1 MSRTDAPPGA
11 DVAPSRV
18 AVAGTADRGAAPV
31 AEPRATK
38 GQTWNFETDTT
49 LVRVVAANAREFPDR
64 PAMREKDL
72 GVWQETTWAQVL
84 DAVLCCAAGLEVL
97 GFRPEDAMLVLG
109 DNRPRLYMGMLAAGA
124 LRGYAMPVFPDATPD
139 EVRHFTHEARARFV
153 LAEDQEQVDK
163 VLDLRE
169 GDATIE
175 HVVYDDPRG
184 LANYAQP
191 GLASWD
197 ALLASGARRL
207 AAEAGLRD
215 ALIERAR
222 PDGPAVFVH
231 SSGTTGKPKGVVLT
245 HRNLLAGVGNA
256 YRAGAFR
263 FDEEILAY
271 LPMAW
276 VGDFAMTMGA
286 GMALRFTINVPER
299 QETVLHNLREI
310 APTFYLAAPRSWDNM
325 LTTIQVRMEDSTPL
339 KKWVYDLFMNSA
351 LAAERRKLEGGVATL
366 GERLL
371 RPLGEWLVFG
381 PIKDQLGMTRMR
393 NAFTGGEALGEDT
406 FVFYRALGVK
416 LRQLYGQTE
425 SSAFNAMQDVNEV
438 RLHTVG
444 RPLPGV
450 DLKIS
455 EAGEILVRS
464 GSVFGGYFKLPEAS
478 AEALDDGWLHTGDAG
493 YVEPDGHLVVLGRLS
508 EVVHTAQGER
518 YIPNYIENRL
528 KFSPYIKDVAVL
540 GSAREALT
548 AIVCID
554 KEPVGHWAEVRGI
567 SYMSYADLSQRPEVL
582 ALVTTAIARVN
593 ATLPEGLKLRRFVS
607 LHKEFDAD
615 DGEITRT
622 RKLRRNVVEERYA
635 PIIDALYDG
644 RRDVTMQARITYESG
659 DTGVIERTLAVQ
671 EVG

>member
-1 MSRTDAPPGA
+1 MSPIDAPGLVA
-11 DVAPSRV
+11 DAP
-18 AVAGTADRGAAPV
+18 AGAGT
-31 AEPRATK
+31 
-38 GQTWNFETDTT
+38 TWNFTTDTT
-49 LVRVVAANAREFPDR
+49 LVRILAANAREFAKR
-64 PAMREKDL
+64 AAFREKDL
-72 GVWQETTWAQVL
+72 GVWQETSWSEAL
-84 DAVLCCAAGLEVL
+84 DMLLGCAAGLESL
-97 GFRPEDAMLVLG
+97 GFGPEDAILVLG
-109 DNRPRLYMGMLAAGA
+109 DNRPRLYLGMLSAGA
-124 LRGYAMPVFPDATPD
+124 LGGYAMPVFPDATPD
-139 EVRHFTHEARARFV
+139 EIRHFSLEARVRFA

-163 VLDLRE
+163 LLDLRDN
-169 GDATIE
+169 GAPIE
-175 HVVYDDPRG
+175 HIVYDDPRG
-184 LANYAQP
+184 LAKYPHP
-191 GLASWD
+191 GLVSWD
-197 ALLASGARRL
+197 TLVARGAERL
-207 AAEAGLRD
+207 RHEPGLRA
-215 ALIERAR
+215 ALIERAP

-231 SSGTTGKPKGVVLT
+231 SSGTTGKPKGVVLS

-256 YRAGAFR
+256 YKAGAFR

-276 VGDFAMTMGA
+276 VGDFAFTVAA
-286 GMALRFTINVPER
+286 GVALRFTINIPER

-310 APTFYLAAPRSWDNM
+310 APTFYLAAPRSWDNL
-325 LTTIQVRMEDSTPL
+325 LTMIQVRMEDSTPL
-339 KKWVYDLFMNSA
+339 KKWLYDLFMNSA
-351 LAAERRKLEGGVATL
+351 LASERRKLEGGSATL

-371 RPLGEWLVFG
+371 RPLGEWLVCG
-381 PIKDQLGMTRMR
+381 PIKDQLGFTRMR

-425 SSAFNAMQDVNEV
+425 SSAFNAMQSIDEV

-455 EAGEILVRS
+455 DAGEIMVRS
-464 GSVFGGYFKLPEAS
+464 GSVFGGYYMLPDAS
-478 AEALDDGWLHTGDAG
+478 REALEDGWLHTGDAG

-540 GSAREALT
+540 GAGRDTLT

-554 KEPVGHWAEVRGI
+554 REPVGHWCEVRGI
-567 SYMSYADLSQRPEVL
+567 SYMSYADLSQRPEVRE
-582 ALVTTAIARVN
+582 LVGAAVRRVN

-622 RKLRRNVVEERYA
+622 RKLRRNVVEERYR
-635 PIIDALYDG
+635 PIIEALYDAS
-644 RRDVTMQARITYESG
+644 RKEVTMKAQITYESG
-659 DTGVIERTLAVQ
+659 EIGVIERTLAVQ
-671 EVG
+671 EV

>member
-1 MSRTDAPPGA
+1 MSRTEPDAPG
-11 DVAPSRV
+11 R
-18 AVAGTADRGAAPV
+18 
-31 AEPRATK
+31 
-38 GQTWNFETDTT
+38 TWNFETDTT
-49 LVRVVAANAREFPDR
+49 LVRVLAANAGAFPER
-64 PAMREKDL
+64 AAMREKDL
-72 GVWQETTWAQVL
+72 GVWQETSWSQVL
-84 DAVLCCAAGLEVL
+84 DAVLCCAAGLEDL
-97 GFRPEDAMLVLG
+97 GFGAEDAVLVLG

-139 EVRHFTHEARARFV
+139 EIRHFTHEARARFV

-169 GDATIE
+169 HDATIE
-175 HVVYDDPRG
+175 HIVYDDPRG
-184 LANYAQP
+184 LADYPQP
-191 GLASWD
+191 GLVSWD
-197 ALLASGARRL
+197 DLVARGAQRL
-207 AAEAGLRD
+207 AETASLRE
-215 ALIERAR
+215 ALIARAQ

-245 HRNLLAGVGNA
+245 HRNLLAGVRNA

-286 GMALRFTINVPER
+286 GMALRFTINIPER

-339 KKWVYDLFMNSA
+339 KKWVYDLFMNAA
-351 LAAERRKLEGGVATL
+351 LAAERRKLEGGAPTL
-366 GERLL
+366 RERVL
-371 RPLGEWLVFG
+371 RPLGEWLVCG
-381 PIKDQLGMTRMR
+381 PIKDQLGLTRLR
-393 NAFTGGEALGEDT
+393 NAFTGGEAIGEDT

-425 SSAFNAMQDVNEV
+425 SSAFNAMQDVSEV

-450 DLKIS
+450 DVRIS
-455 EAGEILVRS
+455 DAGEILVRS

-478 AEALDDGWLHTGDAG
+478 HEALADGWLRTGDAG
-493 YVEPDGHLVVLGRLS
+493 YVEADGHLVVLGRLS

-540 GSAREALT
+540 GSGRDTLA

-582 ALVTTAIARVN
+582 ELVGAAVRRVN

-607 LHKEFDAD
+607 LHKEFDPD

-622 RKLRRNVVEERYA
+622 RKLRRNVVEERYR
-635 PIIDALYDG
+635 PIIEALYDG
-644 RRDVTMQARITYESG
+644 RSEVAMKAQITYESG
-659 DTGVIERTLAVQ
+659 ALGVIERTLRIQ